1 MESRVHEVRLRDGRS
16 AIFAE
21 KEVLGLD
28 EVSSVVGGLSNWA
41 DSFALAS
48 WVDAE
53 AHALSYGLGME
64 EAIDQKADCN
74 PAVGLSVLGYSYVI
88 GIFSSEEIVRHC
100 RTNEAFAALSGRKF
114 LFRQELTLFRR
125 RHRPLLIELI
135 GRVFVRAVCE
145 WYGVGR
151 TDVAPYI
158 ESHLRRMAVERL
170 DIARHLDTVDE

>member
-74 PAVGLSVLGYSYVI
+74 PAVGLSVLSTSAAAQPVT
-88 GIFSSEEIVRHC
+88 FSR
-100 RTNEAFAALSGRKF
+100 
-114 LFRQELTLFRR
+114 
-125 RHRPLLIELI
+125 
-135 GRVFVRAVCE
+135 
-145 WYGVGR
+145 
-151 TDVAPYI
+151 DVAPILFEHCVSCHRPGEIGPMPLITYEQTRPWGKAMVDAI
-158 ESHLRRMAVERL
+158 RSGKMPPWCSKGHERNGISFL
-170 DIARHLDTVDE
+170 